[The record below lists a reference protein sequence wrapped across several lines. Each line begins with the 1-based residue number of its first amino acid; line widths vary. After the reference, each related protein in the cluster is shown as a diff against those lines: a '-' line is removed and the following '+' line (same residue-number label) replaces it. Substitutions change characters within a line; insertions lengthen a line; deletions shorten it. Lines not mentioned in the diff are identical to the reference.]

1 VRSYGILLVGRGIAF
16 VNGNVGPLL
25 VTGGFTLAA
34 SVISALLVI
43 YATSRQERRRSYE
56 SSYFRNLENRR
67 SIIVDFLL
75 VFDELRRLAES
86 GSSSRRD
93 YDDDTS
99 FIGHLG
105 ELRRRL
111 GEGRTSLDLF
121 ARSPTRPVV
130 ERAEQLGR
138 TAWLALID
146 REPLTDRELS
156 DHAAD
161 MRHYKETLIL
171 AFRRDLGEEQINDLD
186 G

>member
-1 VRSYGILLVGRGIAF
+1 MNS
-16 VNGNVGPLL
+16 NVGPLL

-34 SVISALLVI
+34 SAISALLAI
-43 YATSRQERRRSYE
+43 YATSRRERRRSYE
-56 SSYFRNLENRR
+56 TSYFRNLENRR
-67 SIIVDFLL
+67 SIIVNFLL

-93 YDDDTS
+93 YDDDIS
-99 FIGHLG
+99 FTGYLD

-130 ERAEQLGR
+130 EQAEQLGR
-138 TAWLALID
+138 TTWMALTD

-161 MRHYKETLIL
+161 MRHYKEALIA
-171 AFRRDLGEEQINDLD
+171 AFRRDLGEEPINDLD
-186 G
+186 DRKRRLSIRLRS